1 MTWNR
6 EISTYNLQI
15 VTDIVST
22 NTKERFSINNDSI
35 TLVF

>member
-6 EISTYNLQI
+6 EISTYNVQI

-22 NTKERFSINNDSI
+22 NTKERFSINI
-35 TLVF
+35 AYIALVF